1 MRITA
6 VTTLIALSVLLAA
19 CGGSHKDPGIA
30 AARLIYSPNGEPLSG
45 GLLGH
50 PSCAEALA
58 GWFDRLD
65 TDRRGAIDLD
75 RYLADARGQFA
86 AMDLDK
92 QGAVTADVL
101 TRYRAPYNSDARP
114 ETAASATESSNRVP
128 RSGEG
133 AHRQGQSGTGSRAA
147 ASGNDRG
154 HSSDEEPDPVM
165 AADVQLQ
172 FKVTLS
178 DFIAYEQR
186 RFAELNAKH
195 DGRLAKAEVLA
206 LCPGNRRR

>member
-1 MRITA
+1 MRIT
-6 VTTLIALSVLLAA
+6 VVKTLIALSIVLSA
-19 CGGSHKDPGIA
+19 CGGSRKDPGIA
-30 AARLIYSPNGEPLSG
+30 AARLVYSPNGEPLSG
-45 GLLGH
+45 GPLGH
-50 PSCAEALA
+50 PSCEEALA

-75 RYLADARGQFA
+75 RYFADARRQFS
-86 AMDLDK
+86 AMDLDR

-101 TRYRAPYNSDARP
+101 TRYRAPYDSDARP
-114 ETAASATESSNRVP
+114 ETAASATESSNRAP

-133 AHRQGQSGTGSRAA
+133 GRRQDQSGTGPRAA
-147 ASGNDRG
+147 ASGDDRG
-154 HSSDEEPDPVM
+154 RSADEEPDPVM